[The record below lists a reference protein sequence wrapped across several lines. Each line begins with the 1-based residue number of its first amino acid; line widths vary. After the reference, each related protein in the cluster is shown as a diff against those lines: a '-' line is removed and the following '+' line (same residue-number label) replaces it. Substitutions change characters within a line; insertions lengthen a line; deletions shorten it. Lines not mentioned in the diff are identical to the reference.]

1 MFSIISLMAISFAIH
16 EIDPQLPASLRI
28 QKLSY
33 QTDVD
38 LKKIQHDFIEM
49 KQVKSIADEYI
60 EVKLYLFLKDY
71 QKNLVTF
78 SPESINKYP
87 LTRSSFNFYD
97 EHIRHALVIEKKFWS
112 NLARWWQTFNRI
124 YQPLMDEYCMSY
136 SVEDKRTSVRR
147 KIFSDFVKQFEKKGL
162 FFSSSEEPSDI
173 FHEVLLSR
181 SAVEYKLS
189 CYESNILNVIE
200 IEQFGESNF
209 KFYQRLLKKFAEIAH
224 DNRRNNIKPIE
235 GSYGLV
241 VDFDDIRK
249 ESIDS
254 FYSYML
260 D

>member
-1 MFSIISLMAISFAIH
+1 MAISFAIH
-16 EIDPQLPASLRI
+16 DVEPKYPAGL
-28 QKLSY
+28 
-33 QTDVD
+33 
-38 LKKIQHDFIEM
+38 KIQLLSTQTEVDIVEFQKDFALM
-49 KQVKSIADEYI
+49 KKTKSIADEFI
-60 EVKLYLFLKDY
+60 EVKLYLFLKDH
-71 QKNLVTF
+71 QKKFFETESNRPF
-78 SPESINKYP
+78 SPDSINKVSFD
-87 LTRSSFNFYD
+87 RRSFNFED
-97 EHIRHALVIEKKFWS
+97 ECVQHALIIEKNFWS
-112 NLARWWQTFNRI
+112 KLARWWQTFNRI
-124 YQPLMDEYCMSY
+124 YQPLIDEYCMSY

-147 KIFSDFVKQFEKKGL
+147 KIFSDFIKQFEKKGL

-173 FHEVLLSR
+173 FHEVLLSH

-189 CYESNILNVIE
+189 CYESNILSVIE
-200 IEQFGESNF
+200 VEQFGESNF